1 MINTEKTFVLQYA
14 TYEEIDAW
22 AKKHR
27 LSNNEVT
34 VLHALES
41 VWLFL
46 NKKDIYYMRR
56 NLEDAKSFATP
67 RLRGM
72 TRSINKHLNDF
83 DDIRSYGEH
92 HLLWH
97 KHFDAFRRAI
107 KA

>member
-1 MINTEKTFVLQYA
+1 MTQIEPNFILQFA
-14 TYEEIDAW
+14 TPEQIDDW
-22 AKKHR
+22 AKRHR

-34 VLHALES
+34 ALHALES

-92 HLLWH
+92 RLLWH